1 MSVFRT
7 LTVLSLLLLSNYA
20 KADGH
25 WVNLGGQRYQVELAQ
40 AEESRA
46 LGLMFLRQK
55 WQQITAC
62 CSSTTVKN
70 LKHIG

>member
-20 KADGH
+20 RADGH

-40 AEESRA
+40 TEESRA
-46 LGLMFLRQK
+46 LGLMF
-55 WQQITAC
+55 
-62 CSSTTVKN
+62 
-70 LKHIG
+70 